1 MPEVEAARPDAGR
14 IVALDLVR
22 GLAVLGIVA
31 VNIAGFA
38 GPRLATLTP
47 SLLMTRGTGF
57 AYVPASRLDEAVFA
71 AILILFEGKMR
82 ALFTMLFGASMLL
95 FIERAEAAGRHGLLL
110 QARRLG
116 WLLLFGYL
124 HYVFL
129 WWGDILFLYAACG
142 LVALG
147 LQGFSNRALLIGGL
161 AGFMLWAVMG
171 ALGGLSLVV
180 AEEHVRL
187 GIAGAAEVASLKTAL
202 NDSMVMMRGDVA
214 QAHLGFVAMAHDKLV
229 HAPGWPFVMLIASF
243 GETLPLMLI
252 GMVLY
257 RIGFAQGL
265 VGRRVMWLV
274 VCAGFGLGLPM
285 AAGMTWWAWARHF
298 PPVAMG
304 ELMANWAAPQHVLM
318 ALGFYALMLLAAPRL
333 LRGWL
338 GVRLVAAGRMAFTN
352 YIMTSVVLAALF
364 YGWGAGLFG
373 RVGHAG
379 QMGMVVLVWA
389 AMLGGSAPW
398 LARFRQG
405 PLEWLWRSL
414 VERRTLPFRR

>member
-1 MPEVEAARPDAGR
+1 MTQVSRQR
-14 IVALDLVR
+14 IATLDLVR
-22 GLAVLGIVA
+22 GFAVLGIVA

-47 SLLMTRGTGF
+47 TLLIAQGAGF
-57 AYVPASRLDEAVFA
+57 AYAPASGLDEAVFA
-71 AILILFEGKMR
+71 AILVLFEGKMR
-82 ALFTMLFGASMLL
+82 AIFTMMFGASMLL
-95 FIERAEAAGRHGLLL
+95 FIERAESAGRNGLVL

-124 HYVFL
+124 HYVLL

-142 LVALG
+142 FVALG
-147 LQGFSNRALLIGGL
+147 LCVFSNRALLIGAL
-161 AGFMLWAVMG
+161 AGYLLWAVMG
-171 ALGGLSLVV
+171 GLGGWPMVL
-180 AEEHVRL
+180 AEDHVRL
-187 GIAGAAEVASLKTAL
+187 GVATAAEASSLKTAL

-214 QAHLGFVAMAHDKLV
+214 QAQMGFVAMAHDKLV
-229 HAPGWPFVMLIASF
+229 HAPGWPLVMLFASF

-257 RIGFAQGL
+257 RTGFAQGL
-265 VGRRVMWLV
+265 VSRRMLWIVAAVGL
-274 VCAGFGLGLPM
+274 GLGLPM
-285 AAGMTWWAWARHF
+285 AVGMTQWAWARHY

-318 ALGFYALMLLAAPRL
+318 ALGYYALILLAAPSL

-338 GVRLVAAGRMAFTN
+338 GARLVAAGQMAFTN
-352 YIMTSVVLAALF
+352 YIATSVVLATLF

-373 RVGHAG
+373 RVDHAG
-379 QMGMVVLVWA
+379 QMGLVLLVWA
-389 AMLGGSAPW
+389 AMLGLSAPW
-398 LARFRQG
+398 LAHYRQG

-414 VERRTLPFRR
+414 VERRALPFKR

>member
-1 MPEVEAARPDAGR
+1 LTEGKDGRPDTGR
-14 IVALDLVR
+14 IVTLDLVR

-47 SLLMTRGTGF
+47 ALLLARGDGF
-57 AYVPASRLDEAVFA
+57 AYAPAGRVDEAVFA
-71 AILILFEGKMR
+71 AILVLFEGKMR
-82 ALFTMLFGASMLL
+82 AIFTMLFGASMLL
-95 FIERAEAAGRHGLLL
+95 FIERAEAAGRNGLTL

-116 WLLLFGYL
+116 WLMLFGYL
-124 HYVFL
+124 HYVLL

-142 LVALG
+142 FVALG
-147 LQGFSNRALLIGGL
+147 LCVFSNRALLIGAL
-161 AGFMLWAVMG
+161 AGYLLWAVMG
-171 ALGGLSLVV
+171 GLGGLPLVL

-187 GIAGAAEVASLKTAL
+187 GIASAGEVASLKAAL
-202 NDSMVMMRGDVA
+202 SDSMAMMRGDVA

-229 HAPGWPFVMLIASF
+229 HAPGWPFIMLFASF

-265 VGRRVMWLV
+265 AGRRVLWLV
-274 VCAGFGLGLPM
+274 AVAGLGLGLPM
-285 AAGMTWWAWARHF
+285 AAGMTWWAWVRHY
-298 PPVAMG
+298 PAVAMG

-318 ALGFYALMLLAAPRL
+318 ALAYYALMLLAAPWL
-333 LRGWL
+333 LRQGL
-338 GVRLVAAGRMAFTN
+338 GARLVAAGRMAFTN

-364 YGWGAGLFG
+364 YGWGADLFG

-379 QMGMVVLVWA
+379 QMGVVALIWA
-389 AMLGGSAPW
+389 AMLLGSAPW
-398 LARFRQG
+398 LAHFRQG

-414 VERRTLPFRR
+414 VERRALPFRR

>member
-1 MPEVEAARPDAGR
+1 LTTQGGGR
-14 IVALDLVR
+14 IVTLDLVR

-47 SLLMTRGTGF
+47 SLLLAQGGGF
-57 AYVPASRLDEAVFA
+57 AYAPAGRVDEAVFA
-71 AILILFEGKMR
+71 AILVLFEGKMR
-82 ALFTMLFGASMLL
+82 AIFTMLFGASMLL
-95 FIERAEAAGRHGLLL
+95 FIERAEAAGRNGLML

-116 WLLLFGYL
+116 WLMLFGYL
-124 HYVFL
+124 HYVLL

-142 LVALG
+142 FVALG
-147 LQGFSNRALLIGGL
+147 LCVFSNRGLLIGAV
-161 AGFMLWAVMG
+161 AGYMLWAVMG
-171 ALGGLSLVV
+171 GLNGLPLVL

-187 GIAGAAEVASLKTAL
+187 GIAGAGEAASLKAAL
-202 NDSMVMMRGDVA
+202 TDSMAMMRGDGV

-229 HAPGWPFVMLIASF
+229 HAPFWPFVMLFASF

-257 RIGFAQGL
+257 RIGFAQGMA
-265 VGRRVMWLV
+265 GRRTLWRVAAL
-274 VCAGFGLGLPM
+274 GLGLGLPM
-285 AAGMTWWAWARHF
+285 AVGMTWWAWARHF

-304 ELMANWAAPQHVLM
+304 ELMANWAAPQHVLI
-318 ALGFYALMLLAAPRL
+318 ALAYYALMLLAAPWL

-338 GVRLVAAGRMAFTN
+338 GARLVAAGRMAFTN
-352 YIMTSVVLAALF
+352 YLMTSLVLAALF
-364 YGWGAGLFG
+364 YGWGADLFG

-379 QMGMVVLVWA
+379 QMGVVVLVWA
-389 AMLGGSAPW
+389 AMLLGSAPW
-398 LARFRQG
+398 LAHFRQG

-414 VERRTLPFRR
+414 VERRALPFKR